1 MLNNDPS
8 LSKIN
13 QSKVISGKDLQ
24 NMISKYGERFWKG
37 IRAAVE
43 GCVIR
48 HVFDPSERVVWTVK
62 GKRMDYL
69 VVDDFY
75 CGCDDFYLNVIIR
88 RKSASCYHLL
98 AKMLAE
104 ALETY
109 ESAKSHD
116 DKYLPLMRELR
127 GVPKKKSEA

>member
-1 MLNNDPS
+1 VLNNDPS
-8 LSKIN
+8 LSKIK
-13 QSKVISGKDLQ
+13 QSKTISGKDLQ

-37 IRAAVE
+37 IRTALE
-43 GCVIR
+43 GCVTR
-48 HVFDPSERVVWTVK
+48 HVFDPSERIVWTVR

-69 VVDDFY
+69 VIDDLY
-75 CGCDDFYLNVIIR
+75 CSCDDFYLNVVIR

-109 ESAKSHD
+109 ESVKSHD
-116 DKYLPLMRELR
+116 DRYLPLMRELR
-127 GVPKKKSEA
+127 GVPKKNPEA